1 MEEYGEKIDA
11 IREHITKTMLY
22 FLAVKGFQFPKE
34 VWGPVISGEQYPKE
48 IQPDWSCKNSDECIT
63 LYDITHF
70 RDLATALYLEKWLQN
85 DKQALRNI
93 SSFTYYG
100 FAPIKRDKEG
110 SMRFGS
116 NEDNYDNWPSY
127 EQLLYA
133 EKKYNRFLKIRHAQA
148 QKDGYEIGPDIAAVK
163 RRKSELVEDISPSL
177 SRSGGKWYS
186 FRELSFMLLLAKNEF
201 HFFDLL
207 VTRRV
212 MLEKINGKN
221 RQETMTESNNL
232 LHNAYISY
240 YSTLE
245 NMKDEEDALVY
256 TVNAMTIRNLEAH
269 FSPSLALRLAIHL
282 NRNDMIDM
290 ETALNN
296 VKQWLYYDVRETPF
310 FPGTRTLDAFD
321 DVLGSLYITEMSTY
335 ADESIR
341 NACGRKNI
349 VMRNI
354 MHNVLAF
361 TDKTEYRASK
371 MPSWQEADYKF
382 ASKFYKTAYPVIE
395 NHYIFSAPKEVP
407 PSKWD
412 DKFYDLI
419 RRYYH
424 FWENN
429 GEMGFI
435 RDSYRRNR

>member
-1 MEEYGEKIDA
+1 
-11 IREHITKTMLY
+11 ML
-22 FLAVKGFQFPKE
+22 
-34 VWGPVISGEQYPKE
+34 
-48 IQPDWSCKNSDECIT
+48 T
-63 LYDITHF
+63 L
-70 RDLATALYLEKWLQN
+70 
-85 DKQALRNI
+85 
-93 SSFTYYG
+93 
-100 FAPIKRDKEG
+100 
-110 SMRFGS
+110 
-116 NEDNYDNWPSY
+116 
-127 EQLLYA
+127 
-133 EKKYNRFLKIRHAQA
+133 
-148 QKDGYEIGPDIAAVK
+148 
-163 RRKSELVEDISPSL
+163 
-177 SRSGGKWYS
+177 
-186 FRELSFMLLLAKNEF
+186 
-201 HFFDLL
+201 
-207 VTRRV
+207 
-212 MLEKINGKN
+212 
-221 RQETMTESNNL
+221 
-232 LHNAYISY
+232 SY